1 MKQRRHRVGIAVTL
15 AMTMLFAG
23 ACSSANKANNEPR
36 GAVSSSSNKG
46 NQDTQASG
54 KSAEPLGKYDPP
66 IVVRTSKL
74 IPPSM
79 KFLEG
84 ESFENNVWTRAY
96 EEELGIKV
104 KFDWTVKG
112 SNDQYDQKMNVTI
125 ASGDLPDIFTV
136 NAVQLKQLVDNDQVA
151 DLTEAY
157 ADYSAALT
165 KEIVEADGGMALKS
179 ATFDGKLFAMPYTG
193 SAIDHAPLL
202 WIRVDWL
209 KKLGL
214 EPPRTIDDLYRISEA
229 FVKQDPDGNSK
240 DDTFGLVL
248 HKDLYGGM
256 PGLEGFFNG
265 YHAYPKLWI
274 KNKDGAI
281 TYGSIEPEM
290 RKALEK
296 LREMYA
302 NGHFDRE
309 FGVKDSAKI
318 IEMLN
323 AGKAGLFY
331 GGMPSSLILAGGKEL
346 NPEFDLQAF
355 ELPSADG
362 EPTLA
367 QVPFPINEYF
377 VVRKGFEHPE
387 AVVKLLNMSIDKD
400 YGKNIQVEKFGSKDG
415 VQFFQ
420 YKIVNSQHPKAN
432 LENYRHLQPALAA
445 GSDEGLTPSE
455 KYYYGE
461 IMKFRNGDNIGWGF
475 NRVFG
480 PEGSQGVFDKLD
492 KENRFL
498 YTSFYGAPVPAQAD
512 NISTLD
518 KMELET
524 FTRIIMGE
532 VGIEAFDKFV
542 TDWKK
547 IGGEQILKEMNEW
560 LAKQ

>member
-1 MKQRRHRVGIAVTL
+1 MKQRKHVAVMTAVL
-15 AMTMLFAG
+15 AMTMIFAG
-23 ACSSANKANNEPR
+23 ACSSNNKANTEPG
-36 GAVSSSSNKG
+36 GAASSGNTG
-46 NQDTQASG
+46 NQTAQTSD
-54 KSAEPLGKYDPP
+54 KSADPLGKYEPS

-79 KFLEG
+79 KFQEG
-84 ESFENNVWTRAY
+84 ESIENNVWTRAY

-125 ASGDLPDIFTV
+125 ASGDLPDVFTV
-136 NAVQLKQLVDNDQVA
+136 NAVQLKQLVDNGQVA

-157 ADYSAALT
+157 ADYAAALT

-179 ATFDGKLFAMPYTG
+179 ATFDGKLYAMPYTG
-193 SAIDHAPLL
+193 SAIDQAPLL
-202 WIRVDWL
+202 WIRIDWL
-209 KKLGL
+209 NKLGL
-214 EPPRTIDDLYRISEA
+214 QPPRTIDDLYRISEA
-229 FVKQDPDGNSK
+229 FVKQDPDGNNK

-265 YHAYPKLWI
+265 YHAYPKMWI
-274 KNKDGAI
+274 TDKDGKI
-281 TYGSIEPEM
+281 TYGSIAPEM
-290 RKALEK
+290 RPALEK

-302 NGHFDRE
+302 AGHFDRE

-346 NPEFDLQAF
+346 NPDFDLQAF

-362 EPTLA
+362 KPTLA

-475 NRVFG
+475 DRVFG

-512 NISTLD
+512 NLSTLD